1 MAAPCKYSSPRA
13 GGPGGPHGPVVPPAP
28 ALGCASALRGG
39 TAQRWLWI
47 RIQDPF
53 RGNLTPRRWPNG
65 SVVECQPSD
74 YLTKLTSDEAQG
86 GVRVQEL
93 VVMGERDGRDW

>member
-13 GGPGGPHGPVVPPAP
+13 GDPAGLHGPVGPPAP
-28 ALGCASALRGG
+28 ALGYASALRGG
-39 TAQRWLWI
+39 TAQTWLWI

-53 RGNLTPRRWPNG
+53 RGNLIPWRWPNG

-74 YLTKLTSDEAQG
+74 YLTKLTSDEAQVGVQG
-86 GVRVQEL
+86 GA
-93 VVMGERDGRDW
+93 GRHGRTGWS